1 MATEGITMTC
11 ACGEEADIHDM
22 VGIEYAYGSPNRYDG
37 VSEWLFP
44 DGHRV
49 GRWSGKLL
57 GEGEEELRHGGR

>member
-1 MATEGITMTC
+1 MRPC
-11 ACGEEADIHDM
+11 ACGEHFATKDII
-22 VGIEYAYGSPNRYDG
+22 GIEYAYGDPNRYDG

-57 GEGEEELRHGGR
+57 ADGEPELIYGGA